1 MFSIGKTAPVSAPP
15 VQVPK
20 RERTYQP
27 RTYTEFI
34 RGLKNGELPEVLI
47 KPNQSL
53 AAFEDNQGNYGE
65 AQIIQNQDLW
75 QTIAESD
82 SNVRVDISESAS
94 ISDAISMVFLLSFIF
109 FIFRIWYFTIN
120 SDYILWRGSPSNHR

>member
-1 MFSIGKTAPVSAPP
+1 MFSIGRSLVAPP

-27 RTYTEFI
+27 RTYSEFVK
-34 RGLKNGELPEVLI
+34 GLKNNELPEVLI

-82 SNVRVDISESAS
+82 SNVRVDMSESAS
-94 ISDAISMVFLLSFIF
+94 ISDVISMVFLLSFIF
-109 FIFRIWYFTIN
+109 FIFRT
-120 SDYILWRGSPSNHR
+120 LMGGAGGA

>member
-1 MFSIGKTAPVSAPP
+1 MFSIGKAAPVSAPP

-34 RGLKNGELPEVLI
+34 RGLKNGELPEVMI

-53 AAFEDNQGNYGE
+53 AVFEDNEGNYGE

-94 ISDAISMVFLLSFIF
+94 ISDVISMVFLLSFIF
-109 FIFRIWYFTIN
+109 FIFRT
-120 SDYILWRGSPSNHR
+120 LMGC